1 MVTMVKNINILLFC
15 VVVLSS
21 ALHTSPVQAQAAWSW
36 MTESAIS
43 KFTSEDIGLLKN
55 AGRDALNNQPDQSE
69 VPWNNPDTG
78 NSGSITV
85 TNTRQVDDRTCRN
98 ALLKNNAE
106 NIKGTLRLVLCQQ
119 TDGTWIV
126 SAPSE

>member
-1 MVTMVKNINILLFC
+1 MTTIVKNIKALF
-15 VVVLSS
+15 VFGVVLSS
-21 ALHTSPVQAQAAWSW
+21 TLNANTVYAQAAWSW

-55 AGRDALNNQPDQSE
+55 AGHDALNNQPDQSE
-69 VPWNNPDTG
+69 VQWNNPVTG

-85 TNTRQVDDRTCRN
+85 TNTRQIDDRTCRN

-106 NIKGTLRLVLCQQ
+106 NIKGTLRLILCQQ

>member
-1 MVTMVKNINILLFC
+1 MTTIVKNIKALF
-15 VVVLSS
+15 VFGVVLSS
-21 ALHTSPVQAQAAWSW
+21 TLNANTVYAVAAWAW
-36 MTESAIS
+36 MTESAIA

-55 AGRDALNNQPDQSE
+55 AGRDALNNQLDQSE
-69 VPWNNPDTG
+69 VQWNNPVTG
-78 NSGSITV
+78 NSGSVTV
-85 TNTRQVDDRTCRN
+85 TNTRQIDDKTCRN
-98 ALLKNNAE
+98 ALLKNNAK